1 MTSGSLVWVLTI
13 PVVALYSWAMW
24 VWAKLWL
31 RIVATAV
38 FVAFW
43 FAAPASTTPY
53 LAGSRRYPRSTRVL
67 LFLANALFATTGVAF
82 VALSRGL
89 GTNAD
94 PTVWAELGD
103 ATLGD
108 PLYVAGLVA
117 GLWLVLQSGS
127 GSDGA

>member
-43 FAAPASTTPY
+43 FAAPAVTSVDVVWRFAMPATLV
-53 LAGSRRYPRSTRVL
+53 LAMLALLIRRPAAANRRGAKGGSDCVVYRPREVL
-67 LFLANALFATTGVAF
+67 LGQV
-82 VALSRGL
+82 VQPVE
-89 GTNAD
+89 GTNASGAD
-94 PTVWAELGD
+94 GLGAD
-103 ATLGD
+103 WVRNG
-108 PLYVAGLVA
+108 AG
-117 GLWLVLQSGS
+117 
-127 GSDGA
+127 